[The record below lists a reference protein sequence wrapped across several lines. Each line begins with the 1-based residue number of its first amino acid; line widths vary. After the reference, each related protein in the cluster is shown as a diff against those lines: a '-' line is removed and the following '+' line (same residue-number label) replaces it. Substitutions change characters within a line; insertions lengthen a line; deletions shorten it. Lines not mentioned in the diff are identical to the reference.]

1 MLSKVMGRHHV
12 LLQRY
17 NGQFKLLPRNNPWFS
32 SIEALKELPI
42 DGADPYTIIIN
53 QLVSSI
59 SVDFLHNIMSIP
71 FWSELIACT
80 MSCDDRSSNDKD

>member
-1 MLSKVMGRHHV
+1 MGRHHI

-17 NGQFKLLPRNNPWFS
+17 SGQFKLLPRSNPRFS

-59 SVDFLHNIMSIP
+59 GVDFLHNIRSIP
-71 FWSELIACT
+71 F
-80 MSCDDRSSNDKD
+80 

>member
-1 MLSKVMGRHHV
+1 MGRHHV

-17 NGQFKLLPRNNPWFS
+17 SGQFKLLPRSNPRFS

-59 SVDFLHNIMSIP
+59 GVDF
-71 FWSELIACT
+71 
-80 MSCDDRSSNDKD
+80 